1 MVSLIAMLS
10 SGKGTWGQVSSL
22 ISSEKWDNVY
32 LICNEFSYKTFEIN
46 PQKALKLQIDE
57 NKPEEIFEKL
67 APFFK
72 KQIKDFEVAVNISSG
87 TGAEHMALLSALL
100 KAGLGLRFVY
110 LKDNEVTEFKLL
122 EQEFIPQDEDEYFI

>member
-1 MVSLIAMLS
+1 MVSLIIMVS

-22 ISSEKWDNVY
+22 INSHKWDQVY
-32 LICNEFSYKTFEIN
+32 LVCNEFSYKTFDIN

-72 KQIKDFEVAVNISSG
+72 KQIKDMEVAVNITSG
-87 TGAEHMALLSALL
+87 TGSEHMALLSALL

-110 LKDNEVTEFKLL
+110 LKDNELTEFKLL
-122 EQEFIPQDEDEYFI
+122 EQEFIPEEEGEYFI